1 MCLWKCAPECNYG
14 ENLQARYRVGFVK
27 IRNTKGKAFNP
38 TRGSIFSSHEGPGG
52 HISPRSHSAS
62 KRIKSTTFL
71 GTICTE
77 WATNQFSWTLIS
89 LSWFLNPVCNPTL
102 TQPNP
107 NPGQHIWELISQL
120 LLIRIKPNL
129 KLKLTWIKETQKNF
143 RTQKFVW
150 SKRIFWT

>member
-1 MCLWKCAPECNYG
+1 M
-14 ENLQARYRVGFVK
+14 GFVK

-77 WATNQFSWTLIS
+77 WATNQFSWSYCRYLQTAGPKMQEKLSVEIISDKIQKSVLAIMIKILI
-89 LSWFLNPVCNPTL
+89 L
-102 TQPNP
+102 
-107 NPGQHIWELISQL
+107 GQI
-120 LLIRIKPNL
+120 
-129 KLKLTWIKETQKNF
+129 
-143 RTQKFVW
+143 
-150 SKRIFWT
+150 